1 MSLHRILSALTRG
14 ESGQSMVEYGLI
26 TALIAVV
33 ALSAVETLGGG
44 IVDVFESITDELAGI

>member
-1 MSLHRILSALTRG
+1 MSLHRLLSALKGG
-14 ESGQSMVEYGLI
+14 ESGQSMVEYALI

-33 ALSAVETLGGG
+33 ALTAVETLGGG